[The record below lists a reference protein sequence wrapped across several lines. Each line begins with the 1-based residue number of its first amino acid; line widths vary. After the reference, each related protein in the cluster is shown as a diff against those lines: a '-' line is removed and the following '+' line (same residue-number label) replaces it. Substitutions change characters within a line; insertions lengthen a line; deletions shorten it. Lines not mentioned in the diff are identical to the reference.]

1 MTDGLELR
9 NLACSRG
16 GRRLFAGLSR
26 CVPRGQALRVVGP
39 NGSGKT
45 SLLRTVC
52 GLLAAS
58 RGEVLWRGHVLADLP
73 DGLGGELLYIGHA
86 ASLKSELS
94 ALDNLRSACELAG
107 TPVSAAQATAALE
120 RAGLKGQHGVAVGR
134 LSQGQRRRAAL
145 ARLALPLRLPLWVLD
160 EPFTALDS
168 DAVAWVEELLRT
180 HTRRAGTVVFTCHQH
195 PAIAG
200 LTEQELVL

>member
-9 NLACSRG
+9 NLACHRG
-16 GRRLFAGLSR
+16 GRRLFTSLSR

-39 NGSGKT
+39 NGAGKT
-45 SLLRTVC
+45 SLLRMVC
-52 GLLAAS
+52 GLLTAS

-73 DGLGGELLYIGHA
+73 DGLGGELLYVGHA
-86 ASLKSELS
+86 AGLKAELG
-94 ALDNLRSACELAG
+94 ALDNLRALCDVAG
-107 TPVSAAQATAALE
+107 TPVSREQAAEALR
-120 RAGLKGQHGVAVGR
+120 RAGLQGQLGVPVGR

-160 EPFTALDS
+160 EPFTALDA
-168 DAVAWVEELLRT
+168 DAVAWVEELLRS

-200 LTEQELVL
+200 LNELELAL